1 MKFLNGIVPEYDLT
15 YSDVCIVPNLTESA
29 SRMEVSTE
37 TVDGVGHLPVVVANM
52 TAVAG
57 KRMAETVAR
66 RGGIVVI
73 PQDIPI
79 EVVKNIVDSVGSAN
93 LLYDTP
99 LTLGPNNTINE
110 ALELIHKRAHGA
122 IIVVDE
128 SSRPVGIF
136 TEIDAHGQDRFSKLD
151 QVMARQVVSLNDGQS
166 ITEMYEFLE
175 INRLSV
181 APVVNSNGVLV
192 GVMTPKTCLRSELYK
207 PNLGANGKLRVAAAV
222 GINGDVAGKVQQLL
236 DLGIEVLVVDTAH
249 GHQSKMLEALE
260 KTRAVI
266 GSRPVTV
273 VAGNVATAEA
283 TRDLIK
289 AGADIVKVGI
299 GPGAMCTTRV
309 MTGVGRPQ
317 FSAVLECA
325 AEARKH
331 GKHVWADGGIRYPR
345 DVALAIAAGASN
357 VMFASWL
364 AGTYE
369 SAADMMHDEKGR
381 LYKESFGMAS
391 RRAVRNRNAKE
402 STLDI
407 AMKELFEEGISTSR
421 FYLKDATPGVEDII
435 DQIVAGLRSACT
447 YTGATNLEELYEQA
461 VIGVQSAAGYN
472 EGLPV
477 SNGW

>member
-1 MKFLNGIVPEYDLT
+1 MKFLNGAIPDYDLT
-15 YSDVCIVPNLTESA
+15 YSDVCIVPSLTESA

-37 TVDGVGHLPVVVANM
+37 TSDGVGHLPVVVANM

-57 KRMAETVAR
+57 RRMAETVAR

-79 EVVKNIVDSVGSAN
+79 EVVAEIINSVGFAH

-99 LTLGPNNTINE
+99 LTLGPDNTVNE

-122 IIVVDE
+122 IIVVDGAN
-128 SSRPVGIF
+128 RPVGIF
-136 TEIDAHGQDRFSKLD
+136 TEIDAQGQDRFSKLE
-151 QVMARQVVSLNDGQS
+151 QVMAHQVVSLNDGQS
-166 ITEMYEFLE
+166 IAQMYEFLE
-175 INRLSV
+175 VNRLSV
-181 APVVNSNGVLV
+181 APVVDSSGTLI
-192 GVMTPKTCLRSELYK
+192 GVMTPKTCLRTELYA
-207 PNLGANGKLRVAAAV
+207 PNLGVNGRLRVAAAV

-236 DLGIEVLVVDTAH
+236 ELGVEILVIDTAH
-249 GHQSKMLEALE
+249 GHQSKMIEALQQ
-260 KTRAVI
+260 TRSVI
-266 GSRPVTV
+266 GSRPITV
-273 VAGNVATAEA
+273 VAGNVATAQA
-283 TRDLIK
+283 TRDLIA

-325 AEARKH
+325 TEARKH

-447 YTGATNLEELYEQA
+447 YTGATNLEEFHEHA
-461 VIGVQSAAGYN
+461 IIGVQSAAGYN

>member
-1 MKFLNGIVPEYDLT
+1 MKFLNGLVPEYDLT

-37 TVDGVGHLPVVVANM
+37 TIDGVGHLPIVVANM

-79 EVVKNIVDSVGSAN
+79 EIVKKIVDSVGSAN

-99 LTLGPNNTINE
+99 
-110 ALELIHKRAHGA
+110 
-122 IIVVDE
+122 
-128 SSRPVGIF
+128 F
-136 TEIDAHGQDRFSKLD
+136 TEIDAHGQDRFSKLE

-181 APVVNSNGVLV
+181 APVVNANGVLV
-192 GVMTPKTCLRSELYK
+192 GVMTPKTCLRTELYE

-236 DLGIEVLVVDTAH
+236 DLGIEILVVDTAH
-249 GHQSKMLEALE
+249 GHQSKMIEALH
-260 KTRAVI
+260 KTRATI
-266 GSRPVTV
+266 GSRLVTV
-273 VAGNVATAEA
+273 VAGNVATAQA
-283 TRDLIK
+283 TRDLIE

-325 AEARKH
+325 TEARKH
-331 GKHVWADGGIRYPR
+331 GKNVWADGGIRYPR

-421 FYLKDATPGVEDII
+421 FYLKEATPGVEDII

-447 YTGATNLEELYEQA
+447 YTGATNLEELHERA
-461 VIGVQSAAGYN
+461 VIGIQSAAGYN

>member
-1 MKFLNGIVPEYDLT
+1 
-15 YSDVCIVPNLTESA
+15 
-29 SRMEVSTE
+29 
-37 TVDGVGHLPVVVANM
+37 
-52 TAVAG
+52 
-57 KRMAETVAR
+57 
-66 RGGIVVI
+66 
-73 PQDIPI
+73 
-79 EVVKNIVDSVGSAN
+79 
-93 LLYDTP
+93 
-99 LTLGPNNTINE
+99 
-110 ALELIHKRAHGA
+110 
-122 IIVVDE
+122 
-128 SSRPVGIF
+128 
-136 TEIDAHGQDRFSKLD
+136 
-151 QVMARQVVSLNDGQS
+151 
-166 ITEMYEFLE
+166 
-175 INRLSV
+175 
-181 APVVNSNGVLV
+181 
-192 GVMTPKTCLRSELYK
+192 
-207 PNLGANGKLRVAAAV
+207 
-222 GINGDVAGKVQQLL
+222 
-236 DLGIEVLVVDTAH
+236 
-249 GHQSKMLEALE
+249 
-260 KTRAVI
+260 
-266 GSRPVTV
+266 
-273 VAGNVATAEA
+273 VATAEA

-325 AEARKH
+325 TEARKH

-461 VIGVQSAAGYN
+461 VVGVQSAAGYN